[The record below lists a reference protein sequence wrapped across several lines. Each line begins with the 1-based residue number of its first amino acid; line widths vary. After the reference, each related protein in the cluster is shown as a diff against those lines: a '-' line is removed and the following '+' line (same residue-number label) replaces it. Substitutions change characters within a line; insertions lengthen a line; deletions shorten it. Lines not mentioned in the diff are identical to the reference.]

1 MRRRRLD
8 YKDKIKRE
16 GEKNMIAKNVNEITK
31 DDLQALIDNSELEGK
46 TIEYKQSLP
55 DNSDSDKKE
64 FLADISSFSN
74 ASGGDLIYGITEDRN
89 KGIPKKLEG
98 LTIENVDREINRL
111 ESMIRDGIKPRISG
125 IVIQPI
131 KVLESKVALLIRIPR
146 SWNSPHCVTL
156 KGHDKFYAR
165 STKGKYSMD
174 VTELRIAFNLS
185 ETITERI
192 RRFRED
198 RISKIFAN
206 ETPVPFYDTAK
217 VVLHLIPI
225 NSFNPAQRYEINKIA
240 SHLEKIQPIY
250 PSGYNH
256 RYNLDGLLT
265 YSGGRKEKSRSY
277 VQLFRVGII
286 EAVEGEL
293 LDPRHYDGKL
303 LIPGL
308 LYEKKLIKSLPLY
321 LSALETINVE
331 LPIFV
336 FLTLV
341 GVRGY
346 LMDADRFGLGID
358 EDDTIDRD
366 ILLLPEVVIEN
377 YDIVP
382 EDVLRPCFDAIW
394 NACGFS
400 GSRNYNNTGKWI
412 KDKR

>member
-1 MRRRRLD
+1 
-8 YKDKIKRE
+8 
-16 GEKNMIAKNVNEITK
+16 MITKNVNEITE
-31 DDLQALIDNSELEGK
+31 DDLQELIDNSVSEKK
-46 TIEYKQSLP
+46 TLEYKQSLP
-55 DNSDSDKKE
+55 GNSDADRKE

-74 ASGGDLIYGITEDRN
+74 ASGGDLIFGITEDRE

-98 LTIENVDREINRL
+98 LIVENADQVITRL
-111 ESMIRDGIKPRISG
+111 ENMIRDGIKPRISG
-125 IVIQPI
+125 IVIQTI
-131 KVLESKVALLIRIPR
+131 KVLKTKVALLIRIPR
-146 SWNSPHCVTL
+146 SWNSPHRVTF
-156 KGHDKFYAR
+156 KGHEKFYTR
-165 STKGKYSMD
+165 STTGKYPMD

-192 RRFRED
+192 KKFRED
-198 RISKIFAN
+198 RISKIFTN

-217 VVLHLIPI
+217 IVFHLIPI
-225 NSFNPAQRYEINKIA
+225 NSFNPAQRYEIDKIV
-240 SHLEKIQPIY
+240 SCLEKIQPIFH
-250 PSGYNH
+250 SGFTY

-265 YSGGRKEKSRSY
+265 CSGGREGKSRSY
-277 VQLFRVGII
+277 VQLFRIGII

-303 LIPGL
+303 SIPSIT
-308 LYEKKLIKSLPLY
+308 YERELIKSLPIY

-341 GVRGY
+341 GARGY
-346 LMDADRFGLGID
+346 LMAADRFGLGID

-366 ILLLPEVVIEN
+366 ILLLPEVIIES

-400 GSRNYNNTGKWI
+400 GSRNYNNAGKWI
-412 KDKR
+412 ER

>member
-1 MRRRRLD
+1 MERGGFG
-8 YKDKIKRE
+8 YKAKIKRE
-16 GEKNMIAKNVNEITK
+16 GENNMIAKNVNEITK
-31 DDLQALIDNSELEGK
+31 DDLQALIDNSKLEGK

-74 ASGGDLIYGITEDRN
+74 ASGGDLIYGITEDRD
-89 KGIPKKLEG
+89 KGVPKKLEG
-98 LTIENVDREINRL
+98 LTIENIDREINRL
-111 ESMIRDGIKPRISG
+111 ESMIRDGIEPRISG
-125 IVIQPI
+125 IVHKPI
-131 KVLESKVALLIRIPR
+131 NLSNSKVALIIRIPR
-146 SWNSPHCVTL
+146 SWNSPHRVSF
-156 KGHDKFYAR
+156 KGQDKFYTR
-165 STKGKYSMD
+165 SAKGKYPMD

-217 VVLHLIPI
+217 TVLHLIPI

-240 SHLEKIQPIY
+240 SHPDKIQPIY
-250 PSGYNH
+250 HEGFTH
-256 RYNLDGLLT
+256 RYNLDGLLN
-265 YSGGRKEKSRSY
+265 YSGGREEKSCSY
-277 VQLFRVGII
+277 VQLFRIGII
-286 EAVEGEL
+286 EAVEGVL
-293 LDPRHYDGKL
+293 LDPRHKDGKL
-303 LIPGL
+303 SIPGIA
-308 LYEKKLIKSLPLY
+308 YERELIKSLAIY
-321 LSALETINVE
+321 LSALETLNVE

-346 LMDADRFGLGID
+346 LMAVGQQGFAKDY
-358 EDDTIDRD
+358 TIDRD
-366 ILLLPEVVIEN
+366 ILLLPEVVIES

-382 EDVLRPCFDAIW
+382 EDVLKPCFDAIW

-400 GSRNYNNTGKWI
+400 GSRNYSNAGKWI
-412 KDKR
+412 ER